1 MGKSSKDKRDL
12 YYRKAKEQG
21 WRARSAFKLLQ
32 LDSQFHLFEGVRRVV
47 DLCAAPG
54 SWSQVLSRELHDNV
68 EKDVTPAKIVSVDLQ
83 PMAPI
88 NGVTTLQADITHPAT
103 LERILTIFGG
113 EPADLVISDGAPDVT
128 GLHDLDEYIQ
138 AQLILAALQLTT
150 CLIRPGGSFVAK
162 IFRGRDID
170 LMYSQLGFLFE
181 KVTCAKPRSS
191 RASSLEAFIVCQ
203 GYRPRPGWTP
213 TLSDTVGGLK
223 STEEFF
229 EGSGIG
235 RDELSIGKKL
245 NEVELDFEERVIAP
259 FVACGDL
266 SEYDSDATYTLEK
279 SLTSVSLD
287 PVQSPTAPPYK
298 RALEMKRN
306 NEIRG

>member
-12 YYRKAKEQG
+12 YYRKAKEDG

-32 LDSQFHLFEGVRRVV
+32 LDSQFHLLQGLNRVV

-54 SWSQVLSRELHDNV
+54 SWSQVLSRTLPRD
-68 EKDVTPAKIVSVDLQ
+68 TAKIVSVDLQ

-88 NGVTTLQADITHPAT
+88 DGVTTLQADITHPKT
-103 LERILTIFGG
+103 LSRILDIFGG

-138 AQLILAALQLTT
+138 AQLILSALQLATA
-150 CLIRPGGSFVAK
+150 LLRPGGSFVAK

-170 LMYSQLGFLFE
+170 LMYSQLGMLFE
-181 KVTCAKPRSS
+181 RVTCAKPRSS
-191 RASSLEAFIVCQ
+191 RGSSLEAFIVCQ
-203 GYRPRPGWTP
+203 GYKPRPGWKPEIMNGVSTVDYFEKMGIRP
-213 TLSDTVGGLK
+213 GLAKDLSTQP
-223 STEEFF
+223 
-229 EGSGIG
+229 
-235 RDELSIGKKL
+235 
-245 NEVELDFEERVIAP
+245 EERVVAP

-266 SEYDSDATYTLEK
+266 SEYDSDATYTIDK
-279 SLTSVSLD
+279 STQALSLD

-298 RALEMKRN
+298 TALELKRKGL
-306 NEIRG
+306 IRK